1 MEKNNWVQYLLVWLL
16 FFSATLCAQ
25 EHSTPTS
32 DSHIIVKTW
41 ISHVSNRPVA
51 HEQVLVNIAVM
62 TDTWFTKGTRIH
74 RFEID
79 NAMVLT
85 NSMSTMNSTE
95 RLNGKV
101 YSTQHWQVEVYPLKG
116 GMFKVPSITIDVVTK
131 GERGSLPQTLM
142 TEALDFEVET
152 NNALLKLEHSS
163 LQPGSTLVGHNA
175 QLLEEWTITKQSSE
189 QNTDLQIGDSI
200 ERKVTLL
207 AEDTVSMLL
216 PSVVEALSENNT
228 DFISFPILDKT
239 QDEIVRGLRLATKT
253 QTATYV
259 VKQAGQVTL
268 PAVTLMWWDTHAQA
282 IQVLKLPEKTWQVSH
297 TLASFWD
304 MYSKIILLTLAAAL
318 TVIFGL
324 VRLYYYL
331 QNQSSNA
338 WWTLAVS
345 IKRRDIPL
353 YETSL
358 YQIALSRYRKRVLVT
373 GGYAPWALR
382 EIQTR
387 YRIHNKLA
395 NIDRNNVS
403 RVELIK
409 LFVGFIFKY
418 ERLDSV

>member
-16 FFSATLCAQ
+16 FISATLCAQ

-41 ISHVSNRPVA
+41 ISHASNRPVA

-101 YSTQHWQVEVYPLKG
+101 YSTQHWQVEAYPLKG
-116 GMFKVPSITIDVVTK
+116 GKFKVPSITIDVVTK
-131 GERGSLPQTLM
+131 GERGSSPQTLM

-175 QLLEEWTITKQSSE
+175 QLLEEWTITKQSAE

-200 ERKVTLL
+200 ERKVTLS

-268 PAVTLMWWDTHAQA
+268 PAITLMWWDTHKQA

-304 MYSKIILLTLAAAL
+304 MYSRVILLTLAAAL
-318 TVIFGL
+318 TVILGL
-324 VRLYYYL
+324 MRLYHYL

-353 YETSL
+353 YETSMYRIL
-358 YQIALSRYRKRVLVT
+358 LCKDQRRTLVRGKETYTELDNIQLRYRVHQKLGTFVIGNISRLALVKLSVLLV
-373 GGYAPWALR
+373 LR
-382 EIQTR
+382 
-387 YRIHNKLA
+387 H
-395 NIDRNNVS
+395 
-403 RVELIK
+403 
-409 LFVGFIFKY
+409 
-418 ERLDSV
+418 